1 MPEEDEYPQPRLEII
16 DKIYDKVDKV
26 LSDEAEAA
34 NLTLMEM
41 EIIMLYLRKKL
52 EHQELITLVSHDLDS
67 THDFKG
73 TTSLYS

>member
-1 MPEEDEYPQPRLEII
+1 MPKEDEYPQPRLDII
-16 DKIYDKVDKV
+16 DKIYDKVDKT

-52 EHQELITLVSHDLDS
+52 EHQELITLVSHDQDS